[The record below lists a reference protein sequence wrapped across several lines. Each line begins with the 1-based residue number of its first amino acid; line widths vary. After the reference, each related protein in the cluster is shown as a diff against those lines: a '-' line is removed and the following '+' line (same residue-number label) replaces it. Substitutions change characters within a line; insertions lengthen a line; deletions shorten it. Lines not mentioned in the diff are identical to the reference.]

1 MALAL
6 LAMEG
11 CGTVGVSTAGPVPG
25 DQLTIYSSLPLEGPG
40 ASVSREIVGGEK
52 LALAQVGG
60 RVHRFHIHYASL
72 NDANPKT
79 GRWAPGETATN
90 AKIAAQDGSTI
101 AYLGDYDSEA
111 TAISLPFVNEAG
123 ILQVSPA
130 SPYVGLTS
138 PLHAGQDEPERFY
151 QTGKRT
157 FARLLPAD
165 PVQAAAQVQLM
176 KHLGVARVY
185 VIEDQDPFD
194 LPLAGIV
201 AEIAKAAGIEVVGE
215 DTIDT
220 TASTEYSEE
229 AHKVAGSG
237 AEAVF
242 FSGQPGAGA
251 VALWQQLHGADP
263 ALELLGS
270 SSLSEAPFPEQL
282 AGAASRTYIATPVL
296 PIALYPPAA
305 RTVLAQYRAQ
315 FHEAGHAWAL
325 YGYETMS
332 AVLLAIRRAGSHGND
347 REAVIAKFF
356 AIRDRDSVLGRY
368 AVQSDGDAT
377 LARYGIDRV
386 VHGRP
391 VFYRAFDAPAPAA
404 QASAAE
410 SASSK

>member
-1 MALAL
+1 M
-6 LAMEG
+6 
-11 CGTVGVSTAGPVPG
+11 
-25 DQLTIYSSLPLEGPG
+25 
-40 ASVSREIVGGEK
+40 GGEK

-60 RVHRFHIHYASL
+60 RVHRFHVHYASL
-72 NDANPKT
+72 DDANPKT

-101 AYLGDYDSEA
+101 AYLGDFDSEA

-151 QTGKRT
+151 QTGKRS
-157 FARLLPAD
+157 FARLMPAD

-176 KHLGVARVY
+176 KRLGVARVY
-185 VIEDQDPFD
+185 AIEDQDPFD
-194 LPLAGIV
+194 LPLAAIV
-201 AEIAKAAGIEVVGE
+201 AEAAKAAGIEVVGE

-229 AHKVAGSG
+229 ARKVAGSG

-251 VALWQQLHGADP
+251 VALWQQLHAADP
-263 ALELLGS
+263 ALRLLGS
-270 SSLSEAPFPEQL
+270 SSLTEAPFPEQL
-282 AGAASRTYIATPVL
+282 QAAASHTYLATPVL
-296 PIALYPPAA
+296 PVALYPPAA
-305 RTVLAQYRAQ
+305 RAVLAQYRAQ
-315 FHEAGHAWAL
+315 FHEGGGAWAL

-332 AVLLAIRRAGSHGND
+332 AVLLAIRRAGAHGND
-347 REAVIAKFF
+347 RETVIAKFF
-356 AIRDRDSVLGRY
+356 AIRDRESVLGRY
-368 AVQSDGDAT
+368 GIGSDGDAT
-377 LARYGIDRV
+377 LVRYGFDRV
-386 VHGRP
+386 AHGRL
-391 VFYRAFDAPAPAA
+391 VFYRAFDAPPPAA
-404 QASAAE
+404 QPSAAE